1 MIPLTLG
8 GTPREE
14 AVLSEPQ
21 LSAQE
26 KSPGPL
32 INGTTWHA
40 AYARGA
46 AYSML
51 MYVFV
56 AHISGL
62 VLIIAMA
69 GHLGTTFVLT
79 RWNQDGFPNE
89 TQKSKNAANSLILL
103 IPFIITMIFTVIEPP
118 ELAVEIWVFTVF
130 LAVTLSTKYLQPT
143 VYTGF

>member
-1 MIPLTLG
+1 M
-8 GTPREE
+8 
-14 AVLSEPQ
+14 SEPQ

-46 AYSML
+46 AYSLL
-51 MYVFV
+51 MYAFL
-56 AHISGL
+56 AH
-62 VLIIAMA
+62 VPTIILAIALA
-69 GHLGTTFVLT
+69 GHLGTIFVLT

-89 TQKSKNAANSLILL
+89 TQKLKNSLNALILL
-103 IPFIITMIFTVIEPP
+103 FSFILTMVFAVLEIS
-118 ELAVEIWVFTVF
+118 ELAVEIWVFLVF

>member
-1 MIPLTLG
+1 M
-8 GTPREE
+8 
-14 AVLSEPQ
+14 SEPQ

-89 TQKSKNAANSLILL
+89 TRRAKNVANSLILL
-103 IPFIITMIFTVIEPP
+103 ISFILTMIFNVL
-118 ELAVEIWVFTVF
+118 ELHGVAIEIWVFTVF
-130 LAVTLSTKYLQPT
+130 LAVTLSTKYWQPT

>member
-1 MIPLTLG
+1 M
-8 GTPREE
+8 
-14 AVLSEPQ
+14 SKPQ
-21 LSAQE
+21 LSDQE

-32 INGTTWHA
+32 INGTTWYA

-46 AYSML
+46 AYSLL

-62 VLIIAMA
+62 ILIIAMA

-79 RWNQDGFPNE
+79 RWNHDGFPNE
-89 TQKSKNAANSLILL
+89 TRRAKNVANSLILL
-103 IPFIITMIFTVIEPP
+103 ISFILTMIFNVL
-118 ELAVEIWVFTVF
+118 ELHGVAIEIWVFTVF

>member
-1 MIPLTLG
+1 M
-8 GTPREE
+8 
-14 AVLSEPQ
+14 SEPQ

-56 AHISGL
+56 AHLSGL

-79 RWNQDGFPNE
+79 RWNQDGFPNK

-130 LAVTLSTKYLQPT
+130 LAVTLSTKYWQPT

>member
-1 MIPLTLG
+1 M
-8 GTPREE
+8 
-14 AVLSEPQ
+14 SEPQ

-46 AYSML
+46 AYSLL
-51 MYVFV
+51 MYAFL
-56 AHISGL
+56 AH
-62 VLIIAMA
+62 VPTIILAIALA
-69 GHLGTTFVLT
+69 GHLGTIFVLT
-79 RWNQDGFPNE
+79 RWNHDGFPNE
-89 TQKSKNAANSLILL
+89 TRKSKNALNALILL
-103 IPFIITMIFTVIEPP
+103 FSFILTMVFTVLEIS
-118 ELAVEIWVFTVF
+118 ELAVEIWVFLVF

>member
-1 MIPLTLG
+1 M
-8 GTPREE
+8 
-14 AVLSEPQ
+14 SEPQ

-69 GHLGTTFVLT
+69 GHLGTIFVLT
-79 RWNQDGFPNE
+79 RWNQAGFPQK
-89 TQKSKNAANSLILL
+89 TQKSKNVANSLILL

-118 ELAVEIWVFTVF
+118 ELAIEIWVFTVF